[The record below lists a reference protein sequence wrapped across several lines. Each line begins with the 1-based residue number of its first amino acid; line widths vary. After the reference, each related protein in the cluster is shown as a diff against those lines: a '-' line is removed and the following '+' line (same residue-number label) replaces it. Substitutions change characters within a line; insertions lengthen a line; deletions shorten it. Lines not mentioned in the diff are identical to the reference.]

1 LFVFSRPWLA
11 RTPVVAALL
20 LIAVIP
26 VGVAGSL
33 HETLPA
39 QAVVRRVIDGDTV
52 ELSDGRLVRYI
63 GINTPEVR
71 RRVGDTWVKDPEP
84 YAEAATDANRRLV
97 EGRTVRIEYDVQ
109 THDRYG
115 RLLAYVYV
123 GDQMVN
129 DALLDAGY
137 AQVMTIPPNVK
148 YVERFRAVAAR
159 ARAAGRGL
167 WAGR

>member
-1 LFVFSRPWLA
+1 MLCRIPLA
-11 RTPVVAALL
+11 RTSLLATLL
-20 LIAVIP
+20 LIAAIP
-26 VGVAGSL
+26 ASASGASGD
-33 HETLPA
+33 TLPA

-52 ELSDGRLVRYI
+52 ELADGRLVRYI
-63 GINTPEVR
+63 GIDTPEVR
-71 RRVGDTWVKDPEP
+71 RRMGQTWVMDPEP
-84 YAEAATDANRRLV
+84 YAEAATSANRRLV
-97 EGRTVRIEYDVQ
+97 EGNTVRLEYDVQ

-123 GDQMVN
+123 GDQMIN
-129 DALLDAGY
+129 AAMLDAGY

-148 YVERFRAVAAR
+148 YAEQFRTIASR